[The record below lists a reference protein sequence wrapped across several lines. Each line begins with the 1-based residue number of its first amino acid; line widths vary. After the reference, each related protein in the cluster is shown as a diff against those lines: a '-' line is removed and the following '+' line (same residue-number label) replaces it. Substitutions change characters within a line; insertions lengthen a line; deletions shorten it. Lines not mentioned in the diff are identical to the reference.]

1 MKIVKELELEMD
13 PKDVPEMLQ
22 SHDKAF
28 TGEKLLLMGE
38 KREQFLEMETRLGED
53 TVKIV
58 EMATMA
64 TKY

>member
-38 KREQFLEMETRLGED
+38 QGE
-53 TVKIV
+53 
-58 EMATMA
+58 
-64 TKY
+64 

>member
-38 KREQFLEMETRLGED
+38 QGEQFLEMETRLGED
-53 TVKIV
+53 IVKIV

-64 TKY
+64 MKY